1 MDKRKGGAADNEKGV
16 TGDDN
21 DGDGDD
27 DDDDDHHH
35 DYDGHDTTT
44 ATIAETE
51 LRQPSLGGPI
61 F

>member
-21 DGDGDD
+21 DGDGD